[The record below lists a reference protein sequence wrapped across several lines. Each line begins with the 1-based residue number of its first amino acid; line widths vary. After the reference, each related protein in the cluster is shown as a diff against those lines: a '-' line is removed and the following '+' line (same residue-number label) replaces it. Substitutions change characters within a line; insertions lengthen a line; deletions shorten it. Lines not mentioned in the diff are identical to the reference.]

1 MGIEIVLGTVPGSSE
16 GRMSPQLLTS
26 NPDLP
31 PGQENSLIRA
41 TDGIQN

>member
-26 NPDLP
+26 NPALP
-31 PGQENSLIRA
+31 LGQENSLIMA
-41 TDGIQN
+41 TNVVQN